1 MTFQAANN
9 PCYRFGA
16 FEAYPR
22 TGTLLKNGTRVKLQ
36 EQPFRLLCFLLEYP
50 GELVTREAIQA
61 HLWPANTFVE
71 FDPSLNVAVGKLRD
85 ALGDDSESPRFIET
99 VPKKGYRFLAP
110 VERTA
115 PADNRVGRD
124 AALPSPPQPAAPSA
138 FDFPKTSRTSF
149 LPHAIR
155 ILLLVALLLGA
166 VAYWVFRPHA
176 KQPDG
181 AAENVTRASATP
193 VRRSVAILGFRNLP
207 RRPDEEWIA
216 QAFTEMLGT
225 EIASDGNVRLV
236 SDEDVAVAKSELPLG
251 NETSLAKASL
261 EKLARRS
268 GADVVLM
275 GSYTVL
281 PGSDGGRIRL
291 DARLQDTTTG
301 ETIGETAVSGKQTD
315 LFDLASRAGADL
327 RKSLGLR
334 SLSSQ
339 DAVSARASLPSNQ
352 AAIRYY
358 SEGRARQAI
367 FDFAGAKD
375 AFVKAVA
382 ADPDYPLSHGFLA
395 DAWARLGFETKAVA
409 EAKRSLELSWSLP
422 AEERL
427 LLEGSYHSKIY
438 DWPGAVQPY
447 LALYRL
453 RPDNLDYG
461 LQLATAQYRVNAS
474 DSLATLRALR
484 QLPGPVGED
493 PRIDFVEAEAQMNHD
508 FAAAQAA
515 AKRGIA
521 KAEAEGAPDLAA
533 NGYGLLCQQSAA
545 HGTALNESVADCEKA
560 IEIYKAAGQA
570 DNAART
576 INDMAGDYMNLG
588 DIRHAE
594 ALYRQANVEFR
605 RKGDLPALAAAS
617 NNIGDVLL
625 KQGKL
630 TDAEKMLAGAVPAY
644 RKLDDASGAASV
656 TNDLGTIAL
665 ERGDLSTAED
675 LFGRAKAAA
684 EQIGDKSTV
693 AFAFAGTGDV
703 SFQRGDFAAARK
715 AYQQAIDIHT
725 QTSEL
730 QYVTEAQVALAR
742 VSLEEGH
749 AADAETVLRK
759 CQKQFHEEAQ
769 SDDELMA
776 GTALID
782 ALVAQGKLAD
792 ASAEVTRDQLL
803 AEKSQNR
810 IAQVEFALAS
820 ARLLGASPNPEERS
834 ANNLEKILSESRADG
849 LFRIEL
855 ETRLA
860 IAQCEKAWGK
870 IASAQSGFAAVEK
883 SARSKGFEWI
893 ARKAAASRG

>member
-1 MTFQAANN
+1 M
-9 PCYRFGA
+9 
-16 FEAYPR
+16 
-22 TGTLLKNGTRVKLQ
+22 
-36 EQPFRLLCFLLEYP
+36 LCFLLENS
-50 GELVTREAIQA
+50 GELISREAIQA
-61 HLWPANTFVE
+61 HLWPGNTFVE
-71 FDPSLNVAVGKLRD
+71 FDPSLNVAVGKLRE

-99 VPKKGYRFLAP
+99 VPKKGYRFLASL
-110 VERTA
+110 ERTA
-115 PADNRVGRD
+115 RPDNQADN
-124 AALPSPPQPAAPSA
+124 AAPLPTAPGASEI
-138 FDFPKTSRTSF
+138 PRTSRTS
-149 LPHAIR
+149 LISRAIR
-155 ILLLVALLLGA
+155 VLLLVALLLGA

-176 KQPDG
+176 KQPEG

-207 RRPDEEWIA
+207 RRSDEEWVS

-236 SDEDVAVAKSELPLG
+236 SDEDVAVATSELPPG
-251 NETSLAKASL
+251 EQNSLAKASL
-261 EKLARRS
+261 EKFARRS

-275 GSYTVL
+275 GSYTVM
-281 PGSDGGRIRL
+281 PGTDGNRIRL
-291 DARLQDTTTG
+291 DARLQDTATG
-301 ETIGETAVSGKQTD
+301 ETIGETAVSGKEND
-315 LFDLASRAGADL
+315 LFDLASRAGVDL

-334 SLSSQ
+334 GLSSQ
-339 DAVSARASLPSNQ
+339 DAVFARASLPSNQ

-375 AFVKAVA
+375 ALVKAVA
-382 ADPDYPLSHGFLA
+382 ADPNYPLAHGFLA
-395 DAWARLGFETKAVA
+395 DAWARLGYESKAVA

-461 LQLATAQYRVNAS
+461 LQLAAAQYQVNPS
-474 DSLATLRALR
+474 DSLATLRALH
-484 QLPGPVGED
+484 QLPVPVGDD

-508 FAAAQAA
+508 FAAAQSA

-521 KAEAEGAPDLAA
+521 KAEAEGEPDLAA

-545 HGTALNESVADCEKA
+545 RGTSLNESVADCDKA
-560 IEIYKAAGQA
+560 IQIYKAADQA
-570 DNAART
+570 DNVART

-588 DIRHAE
+588 DIRRAE
-594 ALYRQANVEFR
+594 FLYRQADVEFR
-605 RKGDLPALAAAS
+605 RTGDLPALAAAS

-630 TDAEKMLAGAVPAY
+630 NDAQKMLADAVPAY
-644 RKLDDASGAASV
+644 RKLDDASGAAGV

-665 ERGDLSTAED
+665 ERGDLPTAED

-693 AFAFAGTGDV
+693 AFAFAGMGDV

-715 AYQQAIDIHT
+715 AYQQAIDIRT

-730 QYVTEAQVALAR
+730 QYIAEAQVALAR
-742 VSLEEGH
+742 VSIEEGH
-749 AADAETVLRK
+749 PADAETVLRK
-759 CQKQFHEEAQ
+759 CQKQFHDESQ
-769 SDDELMA
+769 SDDELVA
-776 GTALID
+776 GTVLIGALG
-782 ALVAQGKLAD
+782 AQGKLAD
-792 ASAEVTRDQLL
+792 AAVEVTRDQPL
-803 AEKSQNR
+803 ADKSQNR
-810 IAQVEFALAS
+810 FARVEFALARTRALS
-820 ARLLGASPNPEERS
+820 ASPNPEAKC
-834 ANNLEKILSESRADG
+834 ANSLEKVLSESHADG

-860 IAQCEKAWGK
+860 IAQCERAAGQ
-870 IASAQSGFAAVEK
+870 IALAQSDFATVEK
-883 SARSKGFEWI
+883 SARSRGFELI
-893 ARKAAASRG
+893 ARKAAVSRS